1 MLLRVSLSGAI
12 TLAKPVESFYD
23 GGVEN
28 DQSLTSTNLRLS
40 GESHEPIKKLAG
52 FKSFYTVPKDI
63 TNATGEFVKTCAS
76 PQIEQEL
83 ETLWTSLRQE
93 FGYKRKDKVHVS
105 LEKGFG
111 ILVLTDFR
119 FQISAE
125 QDSSDPTRV
134 VWRRSVDEIR
144 DPPLL
149 LAAPFNRAFVQT
161 FDCIEAPFPEPQEVE
176 EVIDRLESHSGKN
189 LLLDYP
195 MDCSRCR
202 VTFVKLGIVVEITRE
217 AYQIKFHSP
226 AFPMDLCEKI
236 FAFQKAILTKT
247 PDNLLAFGK
256 LR

>member
-1 MLLRVSLSGAI
+1 MA
-12 TLAKPVESFYD
+12 LAKAPESFYD
-23 GGVEN
+23 GAVEN
-28 DQSLTSTNLRLS
+28 DQTLTSTNLRLS
-40 GESHEPIKKLAG
+40 GESHEPIKKLVG
-52 FKSFYTVPKDI
+52 FKSFHTVPKDI
-63 TNATGEFVKTCAS
+63 TNSTREFVKTCAT

-83 ETLWTSLRQE
+83 ESLWTSLRQE

-105 LEKGFG
+105 LEKGSG
-111 ILVLTDFR
+111 ILVLSDFR
-119 FQISAE
+119 FQIIAE
-125 QDSSDPTRV
+125 QYSVDPSRL

-144 DPPLL
+144 DPRLL

-161 FDCIEAPFPEPQEVE
+161 FDCIESSFPEPQEVE
-176 EVIDRLESHSGKN
+176 EVIDRLESLSGKN

-236 FAFQKAILTKT
+236 FAFQKVILTAT
-247 PDNLLAFGK
+247 PENLLDFSKFDPG
-256 LR
+256 R